1 VLEDDPITELLI
13 RWSNG
18 DQTAREKLMP
28 LVYHELHQM
37 ARSYLR
43 GEQRQH
49 TLQPTALVHETY
61 LRLVNQKELRWQD
74 RAQFYGL
81 ASTLIRNILVDYARQ
96 QQARK
101 RGGEQ
106 VRLTL
111 QETDRVSEAP
121 EVELIALDQALQKLT
136 AIKPQHSRVVELRFF
151 GGLSL
156 AETAAVLGV
165 SHATVERNWSFARAW
180 LRRELA
186 GQPS

>member
-1 VLEDDPITELLI
+1 VLKEKPITELLI

-18 DQTAREKLMP
+18 DQTALETLMP
-28 LVYHELHQM
+28 LVYDELHRM

-43 GEQRQH
+43 GEQRQY
-49 TLQPTALVHETY
+49 TLQPTALVHEAY
-61 LRLVNQKELRWQD
+61 LRLVNQQEVRWQD

-81 ASTLIRNILVDYARQ
+81 ASRLIRNILVDYARQ

-111 QETDRVSEAP
+111 QETDRVSTAP
-121 EVELIALDQALQKLT
+121 DVELIALDQALQALST
-136 AIKPQHSRVVELRFF
+136 IKPQHSRLVELRFF
-151 GGLSL
+151 GGLSI
-156 AETAAVLGV
+156 AETAEVLGI
-165 SHATVERNWSFARAW
+165 SHATVERNWNFARAW

-186 GQPS
+186 G